1 MRTIDSRLVA
11 AYLNT
16 PMLVT
21 HTRVPHWY
29 DMGSCRMIIHAAF
42 SSHSITI
49 VYCLVV
55 SVSGCKLLHLFFSFG
70 GGSDCFF
77 EKNKGTIYY
86 LSSGGSKANF
96 RGGGPSSPS
105 PPPLEKLF

>member
-1 MRTIDSRLVA
+1 MRTIDSQLVA

-29 DMGSCRMIIHAAF
+29 DMDSCRMIIHAAF

-55 SVSGCKLLHLFFSFG
+55 SVSGCKLLHLFFFRLGEGVIVSLKRIRGQFTTWVLGGAKPIFGEGKG
-70 GGSDCFF
+70 GGFLPF
-77 EKNKGTIYY
+77 H
-86 LSSGGSKANF
+86 
-96 RGGGPSSPS
+96 P
-105 PPPLEKLF
+105 